1 MRYTTDNI
9 CIDSIDAWHRCFCDA
24 PASMYTIRNGFT
36 QLLRYCFSDA
46 EHYDIYKDALACMV
60 YKGDGTGLKVYAEGA
75 SDPNDTNNV
84 PAVVLSLGEG
94 IAYDMPT
101 ISDVVDDDPSHAV
114 FRTHSIGTVLVTVNC
129 KSRSADEACML
140 SDLVAMF
147 ITAVKVRVMTSW
159 GGWLRDYRLV
169 RQTEPTLKQ
178 TGSESSVVWY
188 ESSVAFRLSFG
199 YNVRT
204 VQESK
209 RLKGSS
215 IYGGAGGNFLRQHQQ
230 K

>member
-1 MRYTTDNI
+1 MHIGDNI
-9 CIDSIDAWHRCFCDA
+9 CIDSVEAWHKCFCDA

-36 QLLRYCFSDA
+36 QLLRYCFSDS
-46 EHYDIYKDALACMV
+46 EHYDIYKDALGCLV
-60 YKGDGTGLKVYAEGA
+60 YNPDGTGLRVYAAGA
-75 SDPNDTNNV
+75 DDPSDTNNV

-94 IAYDMPT
+94 ISYDIPV
-101 ISDVVDDDPSHAV
+101 INDVVDSDPSHAV
-114 FRTHSIGTVLVTVNC
+114 FSTHSIGTAIVTVNC
-129 KSRSADEACML
+129 KARSADEACML

-147 ITAVKVRVMTSW
+147 ITAVKVRVASAW
-159 GGWLRDYRLV
+159 GRWLRDYRLV
-169 RQTEPTLKQ
+169 RQTEPVLKQ

-215 IYGGAGGNFLRQHQQ
+215 VYGAAGGHALQ
-230 K
+230 